1 MESIA
6 DAADPIIHLVTL
18 DVLLEFKN
26 FMKILIYTTQIC
38 PYCTAAKQLLSSKS
52 LPFDEI
58 KVDNNPNLRAE
69 MERLSG
75 QHTVP
80 QIWISGSH
88 VGGYTDLVAYDR
100 SGRLDAMLD
109 D

>member
-100 SGRLDAMLD
+100 IGRLEATLD
-109 D
+109 N

>member
-1 MESIA
+1 
-6 DAADPIIHLVTL
+6 
-18 DVLLEFKN
+18 
-26 FMKILIYTTQIC
+26 MKIQIYTTQIC
-38 PYCTAAKQLLSSKS
+38 LCCTAAKQLLSSKA

-69 MERLSG
+69 MGRLSG

-80 QIWISGSH
+80 QIWISGF

-100 SGRLDAMLD
+100 AAA
-109 D
+109 

>member
-6 DAADPIIHLVTL
+6 NAADPIIQLVTL

-100 SGRLDAMLD
+100 SGRLDATLD
-109 D
+109 N

>member
-1 MESIA
+1 MEGIA
-6 DAADPIIHLVTL
+6 DAADPIIHSVTL
-18 DVLLEFKN
+18 GVQSELKDV
-26 FMKILIYTTQIC
+26 MKIQIYTTQIC
-38 PYCTAAKQLLSSKS
+38 PYCTAAKQLLSSKA

-58 KVDNNPNLRAE
+58 KVDNDPNLRAE

>member
-6 DAADPIIHLVTL
+6 DAAYPIIHSVTL
-18 DVLLEFKN
+18 GVLLEFKN
-26 FMKILIYTTQIC
+26 FMKILMYTTQIC

-80 QIWISGSH
+80 QIWVNGSH
-88 VGGYTDLVAYDR
+88 VGGYTDLMEYDR
-100 SGRLDAMLD
+100 SGHLDATLD
-109 D
+109 N

>member
-1 MESIA
+1 MEGITN
-6 DAADPIIHLVTL
+6 AADSIIRSIIVSVQKELKGV
-18 DVLLEFKN
+18 
-26 FMKILIYTTQIC
+26 MKILIYTTQIC
-38 PYCTAAKQLLSSKS
+38 PYCIAAKQLLCRKA
-52 LPFDEI
+52 LPFDEV

-100 SGRLDAMLD
+100 SGRLDTMLD

>member
-6 DAADPIIHLVTL
+6 DAADPIIHWVTL
-18 DVLLEFKN
+18 GVLLELKDL
-26 FMKILIYTTQIC
+26 MKILIYTTQIC
-38 PYCTAAKQLLSSKS
+38 PYCTAAKQLLSSKA

-58 KVDNNPNLRAE
+58 KVDNNPYLRAE

-75 QHTVP
+75 QNTVP

-88 VGGYTDLVAYDR
+88 VGGYTDLVAYNR

>member
-1 MESIA
+1 
-6 DAADPIIHLVTL
+6 
-18 DVLLEFKN
+18 
-26 FMKILIYTTQIC
+26 MKIQIYTTQIC
-38 PYCTAAKQLLSSKS
+38 PYCTAAKQLLSSKA
-52 LPFDEI
+52 LPFD
-58 KVDNNPNLRAE
+58 E